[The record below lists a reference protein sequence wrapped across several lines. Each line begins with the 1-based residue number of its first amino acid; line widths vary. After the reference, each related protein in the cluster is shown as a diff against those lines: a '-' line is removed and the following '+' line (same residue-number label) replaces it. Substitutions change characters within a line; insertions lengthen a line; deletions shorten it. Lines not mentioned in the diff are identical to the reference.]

1 MRSNLSAWS
10 LLPLLFVWSSGLA
23 AQDPVLTVSADPGIT
38 IPFGD
43 FSSGTDPGEGVGS
56 GASVGVTFT
65 LHGDG
70 WRSWYGGFSQKRFA
84 CEGAGCSVGDD
95 YRATDFHL
103 GVLAVLVRRRPI
115 QPFLKLG
122 AVTTRVE
129 TRSLPAPDGGVSD
142 LGFGGEAGFGVGLK
156 PQSLIT
162 VTPSVT
168 ATRVNSTL
176 PGGES
181 LQMRY
186 LTATLAIVF
195 RF

>member
-1 MRSNLSAWS
+1 LNLSACS
-10 LLPLLFVWSSGLA
+10 LLSLLFLWSSGLA
-23 AQDPVLTVSADPGIT
+23 AQDPVLTVSADPGLA

-43 FSSGTDPGEGVGS
+43 FSSGTGPGEGVGS
-56 GASVGVTFT
+56 GASLGATFT
-65 LHGDG
+65 LHGTG
-70 WRSWYGGFSQKRFA
+70 WRSWYVGFSQRRFS
-84 CEGAGCSVGDD
+84 CEDAGCSAGDD
-95 YRATDFHL
+95 YRATGFNAGVL
-103 GVLAVLVRRRPI
+103 GVLERGQAV
-115 QPFLKLG
+115 QPFFKLG

-142 LGFGGEAGFGVGLK
+142 LGFGGEAGVGVALM
-156 PQSLIT
+156 PQSLVA

-168 ATRVNSTL
+168 VTTINSTL

-186 LTATLAIVF
+186 LTASLAIVF